1 MLTGAMATSLGLAW
15 TEMIPRKAHK
25 AVKDGMEAFYQIPF
39 SKFERYTPSGTPAE
53 VAEQLAPYIESGCR
67 LFNLKVCAEHPEEE
81 VALGAEVI
89 EELRRLA
96 G

>member
-1 MLTGAMATSLGLAW
+1 MDWCHGYQPWVGVDSKDPA
-15 TEMIPRKAHK
+15 KAHA
-25 AVKDGMEAFYQIPF
+25 AVKKGMESFYQIPF
-39 SKFERYTPSGTPAE
+39 SQFERYTPSGTPAQ

-81 VALGAEVI
+81 VALGAAVV
-89 EELRRLA
+89 EELRRYY